1 MQRTLKTLT
10 TATAAVL
17 ALSMPVLA
25 EIEPT
30 PDGAK
35 ADHRV
40 THFHYA
46 ENQVYRVPVGER
58 LITYV
63 HFPQGETVRSIGA
76 GDTESFQITRLQ
88 EGRVIAFK
96 PEILNSDSNLTVLT
110 NRGTY
115 NVYLVPAKT
124 AMERKKVPFRVTFY
138 ADQRHSNGEAAH
150 GRGKVARSEPKPTGR
165 FVNQNY
171 SRSGK
176 ADFAP
181 SAVWDDGV
189 HTYMQI
195 PQDAEL
201 PGIFRVLPDGRELM
215 VNTTVKER
223 GIIQVQG
230 LSDLW
235 TLRIEDTSICVRNDG
250 NEFKQASVRG
260 SSGRPITSQKVA
272 SAGAS
277 K

>member
-1 MQRTLKTLT
+1 M
-10 TATAAVL
+10 
-17 ALSMPVLA
+17 
-25 EIEPT
+25 
-30 PDGAK
+30 
-35 ADHRV
+35 
-40 THFHYA
+40 
-46 ENQVYRVPVGER
+46 
-58 LITYV
+58 
-63 HFPQGETVRSIGA
+63 
-76 GDTESFQITRLQ
+76 
-88 EGRVIAFK
+88 
-96 PEILNSDSNLTVLT
+96 
-110 NRGTY
+110 
-115 NVYLVPAKT
+115 
-124 AMERKKVPFRVTFY
+124 
-138 ADQRHSNGEAAH
+138 
-150 GRGKVARSEPKPTGR
+150 
-165 FVNQNY
+165 NQNY

-181 SAVWDDGV
+181 TAVWDDGV

-250 NEFKQASVRG
+250 DAFQQASAT
-260 SSGRPITSQKVA
+260 GRPVTSQTVKP
-272 SAGAS
+272 GGS

>member
-1 MQRTLKTLT
+1 MQRCFKAL
-10 TATAAVL
+10 TATAATVL
-17 ALSMPVLA
+17 AFSTPLLA
-25 EIEPT
+25 EITPT
-30 PDGAK
+30 PDGK
-35 ADHRV
+35 NADHRI
-40 THFHYA
+40 THFHYV
-46 ENQVYRVPVGER
+46 ENQVYRIPVGER

-115 NVYLVPAKT
+115 NFYLVPAENT
-124 AMERKKVPFRVTFY
+124 AERKRVPFRVTFY
-138 ADQRHSNGEAAH
+138 SKNNRSGTTTR
-150 GRGKVARSEPKPTGR
+150 RGTVARSEPKPTGR

-176 ADFAP
+176 AEFAP
-181 SAVWDDGV
+181 TAVWDDGV

-235 TLRIEDTSICVRNDG
+235 SLRIEDTSICVRNDG
-250 NEFKQASVRG
+250 DAFQQANVT
-260 SSGRPITSQKVA
+260 GRPVTSQTVIQTA
-272 SAGAS
+272 AG

>member
-25 EIEPT
+25 EITPT
-30 PDGAK
+30 PDGK
-35 ADHRV
+35 NADHRI
-40 THFHYA
+40 THFHYV
-46 ENQVYRVPVGER
+46 ENQVYRIPVGER

-110 NRGTY
+110 NRGSY
-115 NVYLVPAKT
+115 NFYLVPAETT
-124 AMERKKVPFRVTFY
+124 AERKNVPFRVTFY
-138 ADQRHSNGEAAH
+138 SNNKG
-150 GRGKVARSEPKPTGR
+150 GTTTTRGKVARGEPKPTGR

-171 SRSGK
+171 SRSSK

-181 SAVWDDGV
+181 TAVWDDGV

-195 PQDAEL
+195 PQDEEL

-235 TLRIEDTSICVRNDG
+235 TLRIEDDSICVRNDG
-250 NEFKQASVRG
+250 DNYQQASARG
-260 SSGRPITSQKVA
+260 QTGRPITSQTVKP
-272 SAGAS
+272 GGS

>member
-1 MQRTLKTLT
+1 M
-10 TATAAVL
+10 
-17 ALSMPVLA
+17 
-25 EIEPT
+25 
-30 PDGAK
+30 
-35 ADHRV
+35 
-40 THFHYA
+40 
-46 ENQVYRVPVGER
+46 GER

-115 NVYLVPAKT
+115 NFYLVPAES
-124 AMERKKVPFRVTFY
+124 AAERKRVPFRVTFY
-138 ADQRHSNGEAAH
+138 NKNNSGGTTTR
-150 GRGKVARSEPKPTGR
+150 RGTVARSEPKPTGR

-176 ADFAP
+176 AEFAP
-181 SAVWDDGV
+181 TAVWDDGV

-215 VNTTVKER
+215 VNTTVKEARHYPGAGPFRSLDTAHR
-223 GIIQVQG
+223 GHF
-230 LSDLW
+230 DLCSKRW
-235 TLRIEDTSICVRNDG
+235 RRV
-250 NEFKQASVRG
+250 
-260 SSGRPITSQKVA
+260 
-272 SAGAS
+272 SAGKCERSARHFTDS
-277 K
+277 